1 MENGMN
7 VPVGCCVWRFETKN
21 LMRKE
26 EREKGK
32 EEGRRRIECGGVGVG
47 KRHCR
52 ELSCIHPHTKQ
63 HPRPHYSYFY
73 TPFIFAFLTLSFN

>member
-1 MENGMN
+1 MN

-26 EREKGK
+26 EKEKGK
-32 EEGRRRIECGGVGVG
+32 EKGVSYGRRRIECGGVGVG

-52 ELSCIHPHTKQ
+52 ELSGIHTHTPSNT
-63 HPRPHYSYFY
+63 HAR
-73 TPFIFAFLTLSFN
+73 TILIFILLSFLPF